1 MNKKIFLWLHMHQPD
16 YLESTTGN
24 IILPWVRRHSLN
36 GYYTV
41 AKLLEQSNFK
51 ANINFSG
58 ILLEQIQRYQ
68 KAQKDV
74 YQIYEEKEPSDFTES
89 EIDFIIKRFN
99 TPPSFRS
106 ERFESIKE
114 NYKATRKISEQDL
127 LDLQTIFKL
136 SAFAP
141 IDKEIIELRKKE
153 KFYSKNDK
161 KVVIE
166 LESKIINEL
175 FDLYSLLQK
184 RNQIE
189 ITFTPYHHPIL
200 PLLLDIKVAKES
212 KHDAIIPNMET
223 HFYEDAKLHTEES
236 IKKIEEIF
244 DITPTGCWPAEGSI
258 SDETIQFLKSS
269 GTSWLG
275 SDEAL
280 VKPLGLGQG
289 VYELNGVKL
298 FLRNHEVSDKIGFV
312 YNKMKPKD
320 AMTDLKNEVD
330 KNGTLILILDGENP
344 WEYFDNYGVDFL
356 KNLFNTFSEKDSLLG
371 SEVDTAT
378 SINKI
383 LPGSWIDG
391 YFDTW
396 IGDEETNTA
405 WIELI
410 DAKSKINTKE
420 SFNEICK
427 SEASDYFWWYS
438 DFHKQSI
445 NFDFDTLFRG
455 RLIEAYKK
463 SNLEV
468 PHYLYYPIKKF
479 PLGG

>member
-1 MNKKIFLWLHMHQPD
+1 
-16 YLESTTGN
+16 
-24 IILPWVRRHSLN
+24 
-36 GYYTV
+36 
-41 AKLLEQSNFK
+41 
-51 ANINFSG
+51 
-58 ILLEQIQRYQ
+58 
-68 KAQKDV
+68 
-74 YQIYEEKEPSDFTES
+74 
-89 EIDFIIKRFN
+89 
-99 TPPSFRS
+99 
-106 ERFESIKE
+106 
-114 NYKATRKISEQDL
+114 
-127 LDLQTIFKL
+127 LQTIFKL

-212 KHDAIIPNMET
+212 KHDAIIPNIET

-312 YNKMKPKD
+312 YNK
-320 AMTDLKNEVD
+320 
-330 KNGTLILILDGENP
+330 
-344 WEYFDNYGVDFL
+344 
-356 KNLFNTFSEKDSLLG
+356 
-371 SEVDTAT
+371 
-378 SINKI
+378 INQK
-383 LPGSWIDG
+383 
-391 YFDTW
+391 T
-396 IGDEETNTA
+396 
-405 WIELI
+405 
-410 DAKSKINTKE
+410 
-420 SFNEICK
+420 
-427 SEASDYFWWYS
+427 
-438 DFHKQSI
+438 Q
-445 NFDFDTLFRG
+445 
-455 RLIEAYKK
+455 
-463 SNLEV
+463 
-468 PHYLYYPIKKF
+468 
-479 PLGG
+479 